1 MRVSH
6 VYDSSFVLQCI
17 LHELE
22 LFNIIDVKEIS
33 ARFDYDESSIYK
45 LLKKISLNFVLIDSS
60 YKVKRIGSG
69 MYKLIYSSD
78 ETEEMEKWYN
88 ATFCYKF
95 INNKESISP
104 STEFE
109 SHLPYH
115 LDPYTHPLN

>member
-78 ETEEMEKWYN
+78 ETEEMEK
-88 ATFCYKF
+88 
-95 INNKESISP
+95 
-104 STEFE
+104 
-109 SHLPYH
+109 
-115 LDPYTHPLN
+115 